1 MDKKT
6 IDSKEQDLPELTVKK
21 SPKAKALENAPEE
34 VLAKAIRDAMAKD
47 RNKS

>member
-6 IDSKEQDLPELTVKK
+6 TTSKNQGLQDLKVKK

-47 RNKS
+47 KSK

>member
-1 MDKKT
+1 MDKKA
-6 IDSKEQDLPELTVKK
+6 IDSKEQDLLELTVIK

-47 RNKS
+47 KSK

>member
-6 IDSKEQDLPELTVKK
+6 TTSKDQGLQDLKVKK

-34 VLAKAIRDAMAKD
+34 VLAKAIRNAMAKD
-47 RNKS
+47 KSN

>member
-6 IDSKEQDLPELTVKK
+6 IKSKDQNLPELKVNK
-21 SPKAKALENAPEE
+21 SAKTKALENAPEE

-47 RNKS
+47 KGKH

>member
-6 IDSKEQDLPELTVKK
+6 TTSKDQGLQDFKVKK
-21 SPKAKALENAPEE
+21 SPKAKALENASEE

-47 RNKS
+47 KSK

>member
-1 MDKKT
+1 MNKKT
-6 IDSKEQDLPELTVKK
+6 TTSKDQVLQDLKVKK

-47 RNKS
+47 KSK